1 MKNLSL
7 NLMGGQLTRSQ
18 MRSINGGNFIS
29 PGDDDGSCQSWV
41 GGQHFTGLSVEDAQG
56 DYQFCVENN
65 LGNCRYCCA
74 SC

>member
-18 MRSINGGNFIS
+18 MRSVNGGNFLD
-29 PGDDDGSCQSWV
+29 PGEGGNCQSWV

-65 LGNCRYCCA
+65 LGNCGYCCA